1 MDTTVWIRG
10 NFITM
15 DPFNPGTEA
24 LVVSGERIA
33 FAGSVPEALSRAGA
47 DARIRDLGGKTVVP
61 GFNDNHVHAVFMGD
75 HALAANLHGLD
86 ATAIVELL
94 CERFPS
100 PEPGIVLRA
109 FNWDYPACP
118 RPRKEILDEAF
129 PRNPV
134 VLGQFSGH
142 AQWLNSAALRV
153 LGISRDTPDPRHG
166 QVLRD
171 GNGEPTGIVRDLGET
186 PLSRLRVRQA
196 YYRASER
203 EPRLAIALETFRK
216 FGITSVQDNAWYS
229 PQIASLLRLR
239 AEGRLTARFSL
250 WSLGRDAN
258 SVRAM
263 DRAFLRIAGA
273 GEDWIARGPIK
284 YFLDGAF
291 STRTACLCEPYADDP
306 AAGVCAEPAEPR
318 AELEYL
324 ARSGRR
330 GAFHI
335 IGDRGIAIF
344 LDTAEAVWKRYPG
357 MLYRRIRIEHAQLIR
372 ERDIERIARLG
383 ILVAAQPS
391 ALCNPEKDERLLG
404 RERAA
409 RAYPYR
415 SLMEAGVPLSFGS
428 DIPGESSCD
437 PFASIHMA
445 VNRSGSERIGVMDA
459 LRCYT
464 QGSAF
469 AECAEDRKGMLKC
482 GMLADFA
489 VLSEDIGT
497 IAPEKIGD
505 IRVLETVAGG
515 VSVFCEGNRRADD

>member
-1 MDTTVWIRG
+1 MDTTVWIHG

-15 DPFNPGTEA
+15 DPYNPRVQA
-24 LVVSGERIA
+24 LVVSGDRIA
-33 FAGSVPEALSRAGA
+33 FAGNVPEALSRASA
-47 DARIRDLGGKTVVP
+47 DATIRELGGKTVVP

-75 HALAANLHGLD
+75 HVLAADLQGLD
-86 ATAIVELL
+86 SLDIVQLL
-94 CERFPS
+94 AERFPS

-118 RPRKEILDEAF
+118 APRKEILDKAF

-142 AQWLNSAALRV
+142 AHWLNSAALRV
-153 LGISRDTPDPRHG
+153 LGISRDSPDPAHG

-171 GNGEPTGIVRDLGET
+171 ADGEPTGIVRDLGET
-186 PLSRLRVRQA
+186 PLSHLRVQQT

-203 EPRLAIALETFRK
+203 EPRLAIALATFRK

-229 PQIASLLRLR
+229 PQVASLLALR

-250 WSLGRDAN
+250 MSLGRDAN
-258 SVRAM
+258 SRRGM
-263 DRAFLRIAGA
+263 DRALRKIAPSDA
-273 GEDWIARGPIK
+273 HWIARGPVK

-306 AAGVCAEPAEPR
+306 EAGVCAEPAEAR

-324 ARSGRR
+324 ARSRRR

-344 LDTAEAVWKRYPG
+344 LDTAESVWKRRPV
-357 MLYRRIRIEHAQLIR
+357 MRELRIRIEHAQLVR

-391 ALCNPEKDERLLG
+391 ALGSPEKDERLLG

-415 SLMEAGVPLSFGS
+415 SLLEAGVRLSFGS
-428 DIPGESSCD
+428 DIPGESTCD
-437 PFASIHMA
+437 PIASIHMA
-445 VNRSGSERIGVMDA
+445 VNRNSPEKIGLMDA

-464 QGSAF
+464 LGSAY
-469 AECAEDRKGMLKC
+469 AECAEDRKGMLKS

-489 VLSEDIGT
+489 VLSDDISAL
-497 IAPEKIGD
+497 APEKIAQ
-505 IRVLETVAGG
+505 IRVLETVSGG
-515 VSVFCEGNRRADD
+515 ASVYRLARALPD